1 MPSSIEVE
9 ISERV
14 AQYVAGDLSLREFQ
28 EWFVPRSWGIDA
40 AGDIH
45 AAKLANEIEL
55 FLAEF
60 SNGDWSE
67 GELREKLRRE
77 CLRSQLATSR
87 VDLVGA
93 PWLVTSTSSSLGWQP
108 AHATRYFGALPLF
121 ERPRIQVG
129 RSA

>member
-1 MPSSIEVE
+1 M
-9 ISERV
+9 
-14 AQYVAGDLSLREFQ
+14 
-28 EWFVPRSWGIDA
+28 PRSWGIDA
-40 AGDIH
+40 AGDIR

-77 CLRSQLATSR
+77 CFPSQLAMSR
-87 VDLVGA
+87 VDVVGA